1 MTQLTIKELSRVDKG
16 DVLFHINPYENGNQG
31 NVTISTIVAT
41 GIKEKKIVG
50 FESSALYPSTY
61 KPYASFIS
69 DICFGVKATFLDLE
83 EAINY
88 LEDVKKG
95 KFNIVVKE
103 YHDLCK
109 DMFKAVN
116 YYY

>member
-16 DVLFHINPYENGNQG
+16 DVLFHINPYENGNQS

-61 KPYASFIS
+61 SPYASYIS
-69 DICFGVKATFLDLE
+69 DICFGIKATFLDLE

-103 YHDLCK
+103 HHDLCK
-109 DMFKAVN
+109 NMFKEDS
-116 YYY
+116 YY